1 VSEKEIEAPEDMKPC
16 PFCGESHLLV
26 SDKFEVIPD
35 DDGPGRCSTVV
46 FCESCSSEFELDWH
60 SKSFLE
66 MVWNKRSA
74 VEELENGLHNEQA
87 LNRQH
92 LATIDSLTRHYCKDM
107 GKAQGEIQKLKA
119 DIDSIKNAIHYPEC
133 WDTMAYPTTLDAIRE
148 INNCNVC
155 GQP

>member
-1 VSEKEIEAPEDMKPC
+1 MSEKEIEAPEDMKPC

-66 MVWNKRSA
+66 MVWNKRSE
-74 VEELENGLHNEQA
+74 VEPETLNKDDALKIASAYMSATVGLRRDGDAYKLLMRSFSYLE
-87 LNRQH
+87 
-92 LATIDSLTRHYCKDM
+92 SLKYP
-107 GKAQGEIQKLKA
+107 GE
-119 DIDSIKNAIHYPEC
+119 E
-133 WDTMAYPTTLDAIRE
+133 
-148 INNCNVC
+148 
-155 GQP
+155 